1 VHYISTVLLLH
12 TRLHRMRTVLLLHTR
27 LHRMRT
33 VLLLHTRLHRMRT
46 VLLLHIGLHR
56 MRAVLLLHIGLHR
69 MRAVLLLHIGLL
81 PTLLPLQACRHERS
95 RRACRAFTGFI
106 LGILQPA
113 VHTQINAPVV
123 ILSHLLTPV
132 MVAFYHFGLTPAT
145 S

>member
-1 VHYISTVLLLH
+1 MVHYISTVLLLH
-12 TRLHRMRTVLLLHTR
+12 TRLHRMRA
-27 LHRMRT
+27 
-33 VLLLHTRLHRMRT
+33 

-69 MRAVLLLHIGLL
+69 MRTVLLLHIGLL

-132 MVAFYHFGLTPAT
+132 MGAFYHFGLTPAT

>member
-1 VHYISTVLLLH
+1 MHYISTVLLLH

-33 VLLLHTRLHRMRT
+33 VLLLHTRLHRMR
-46 VLLLHIGLHR
+46 
-56 MRAVLLLHIGLHR
+56 AVLLLHIGLHR
-69 MRAVLLLHIGLL
+69 MRAVLLLLL
-81 PTLLPLQACRHERS
+81 ACRHERS